1 MLVYKG
7 DNIRLCGSKSMVEEA
22 KKITFYTHTLSV
34 VRTILEVKTK
44 CNEITRNKK
53 DATTFVWQ

>member
-44 CNEITRNKK
+44 CNEITRKK
-53 DATTFVWQ
+53 KMRKL